1 MRMNVSRRGGTDAP
15 KRTENAHKQRRTAQA
30 TQNAPTPQQART
42 APANAS
48 QGASSGKPPIPKR
61 GAPER
66 KVIDA
71 EGRVWIYD
79 SVSEDYY
86 QVEELPGMDEETREE
101 LLKVGAGNVTTL
113 EAWSKYVQLDESFDV
128 DDLQGMADR
137 FLGNLRT
144 PPSKKRMEEFRRD
157 REEKKRRLRDE
168 GKL

>member
-1 MRMNVSRRGGTDAP
+1 MNVSRRGGTDAP
-15 KRTENAHKQRRTAQA
+15 KRTDNAHKQRRTAQA
-30 TQNAPTPQQART
+30 TQNAPTLPQART

-48 QGASSGKPPIPKR
+48 QGTSLGKPPTPKR

-66 KVIDA
+66 RVVDA

-79 SVSEDYY
+79 GVSEDYY
-86 QVEELPGMDEETREE
+86 QVEELPGMDKETREE
-101 LLKVGAGNVTTL
+101 LTKVGAGNVTTL
-113 EAWSKYVQLDESFDV
+113 EAWSKYVPLDESFDV

-144 PPSKKRMEEFRRD
+144 PPSKKKMEEFRRE

-168 GKL
+168 EKS

>member
-15 KRTENAHKQRRTAQA
+15 RGTESARKQRRTVQA
-30 TQNAPTPQQART
+30 TQDAPTLPQART
-42 APANAS
+42 APASAPES
-48 QGASSGKPPIPKR
+48 VSSGKPPVPSR
-61 GAPER
+61 GTPER
-66 KVIDA
+66 RIVDA

-86 QVEELPGMDEETREE
+86 QVEELPGMDKETREE
-101 LLKVGAGNVTTL
+101 LTKVGAGNITTF
-113 EAWSKYVQLDESFDV
+113 EAWSKYVPLDESFDV

-144 PPSKKRMEEFRRD
+144 PPSKKKMEEFRRE

-168 GKL
+168 EKS

>member
-15 KRTENAHKQRRTAQA
+15 KRTEDAPKQRREPHT
-30 TQNAPTPQQART
+30 TQNTPKLSQART
-42 APANAS
+42 APANAPE
-48 QGASSGKPPIPKR
+48 GAPSGKPPVPKR

-66 KVIDA
+66 KVVDA

-79 SVSEDYY
+79 GVSEDYY

-128 DDLQGMADR
+128 DDLQGMAA
-137 FLGNLRT
+137 G
-144 PPSKKRMEEFRRD
+144 S
-157 REEKKRRLRDE
+157 
-168 GKL
+168 